1 MSIGS
6 RITELRKE
14 RNFSQEYIAQE
25 LGVSRQA
32 VSKWEQDL
40 SSPDTNN
47 LIALAQLFHVSVE
60 YLAVGSAPP
69 DAGKRRGGDTQ
80 RILGFLFVGFGLLAL
95 ILGCLFS
102 LLLLVPAAFLL
113 VFGTLLLA
121 VRRRLW
127 IALAIAGAV
136 LAALVVLGC
145 SALFGLSYINIRENT
160 TEELSTCTDASTV
173 LAEPI
178 RSGA

>member
-6 RITELRKE
+6 RITALRKE
-14 RNFSQEYIAQE
+14 HGFSQEYIAQE

-47 LIALAQLFHVSVE
+47 LIALAGLFRVSVE

-69 DAGKRRGGDTQ
+69 PQEKRKGGDTQ
-80 RILGFLFVGFGLLAL
+80 RVLGFLFVGFGLLSL
-95 ILGCLFS
+95 ILGCLLS
-102 LLLLVPAAFLL
+102 LFLLIPAVVLL

-127 IALAIAGAV
+127 IALVIAGAV
-136 LAALVVLGC
+136 LAALAVLGC
-145 SALFGLSYINIRENT
+145 SALFGLRYMVNSET
-160 TEELSTCTDASTV
+160 GTEEFSVYTDPSIHSV
-173 LAEPI
+173 
-178 RSGA
+178 S

>member
-80 RILGFLFVGFGLLAL
+80 RILGFARCSVSMFVLFPQF
-95 ILGCLFS
+95 
-102 LLLLVPAAFLL
+102 
-113 VFGTLLLA
+113 
-121 VRRRLW
+121 R
-127 IALAIAGAV
+127 
-136 LAALVVLGC
+136 
-145 SALFGLSYINIRENT
+145 
-160 TEELSTCTDASTV
+160 
-173 LAEPI
+173 
-178 RSGA
+178 

>member
-14 RNFSQEYIAQE
+14 HNFSQEYVAQE

-47 LIALAQLFHVSVE
+47 LIALAGLFHVSVE
-60 YLAVGSAPP
+60 YLAVGCATPP
-69 DAGKRRGGDTQ
+69 QEKRKSGDTQ
-80 RILGFLFVGFGLLAL
+80 RVLGFLFVGFGLLSL
-95 ILGCLFS
+95 ILGCLLS
-102 LLLLVPAAFLL
+102 LLLLVPAVVLL

-127 IALAIAGAV
+127 LALVIACAV
-136 LAALVVLGC
+136 LAALAVLGC
-145 SALFGLSYINIRENT
+145 SVLFGFNYTINRET
-160 TEELSTCTDASTV
+160 FTEEFSSYTDSSVNALS
-173 LAEPI
+173 
-178 RSGA
+178 